1 MLRHYPDQSLF
12 TSKSRKRQKDVVLI
26 WQNGSAFLEGT
37 GRDQPHL
44 RGDFTVRIQVEGGEI
59 VSRYEVAMKFV
70 VENEKLRLV
79 SLETKPGEPGKQ

>member
-1 MLRHYPDQSLF
+1 M
-12 TSKSRKRQKDVVLI
+12 
-26 WQNGSAFLEGT
+26 
-37 GRDQPHL
+37 
-44 RGDFTVRIQVEGGEI
+44 RIQVEGGEI